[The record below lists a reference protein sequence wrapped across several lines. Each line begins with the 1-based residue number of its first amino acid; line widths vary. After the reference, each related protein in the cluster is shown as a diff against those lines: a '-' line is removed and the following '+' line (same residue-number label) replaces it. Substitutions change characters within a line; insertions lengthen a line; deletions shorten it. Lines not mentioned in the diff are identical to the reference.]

1 MRAVVVTDQAVEV
14 QDVKKPEPKPNEVL
28 VQVRA
33 CGLNRADL
41 MVAGGMAHGAT
52 GGAGTIVG
60 MEFSGEVVGLGSE
73 VKNFKEG
80 DRCLLYTSDAAD
92 D

>member
-52 GGAGTIVG
+52 GGAGT
-60 MEFSGEVVGLGSE
+60 
-73 VKNFKEG
+73 
-80 DRCLLYTSDAAD
+80 
-92 D
+92 

>member
-14 QDVKKPEPKPNEVL
+14 QDIKKPEPKPNEVL

-41 MVAGGMAHGAT
+41 MVAGGSWCNRRRRDLSLIH
-52 GGAGTIVG
+52 I
-60 MEFSGEVVGLGSE
+60 
-73 VKNFKEG
+73 
-80 DRCLLYTSDAAD
+80 
-92 D
+92 

>member
-33 CGLNRADL
+33 CGLNL
-41 MVAGGMAHGAT
+41 SLIH
-52 GGAGTIVG
+52 I
-60 MEFSGEVVGLGSE
+60 
-73 VKNFKEG
+73 
-80 DRCLLYTSDAAD
+80 
-92 D
+92 

>member
-60 MEFSGEVVGLGSE
+60 MEFSGEVVGLS
-73 VKNFKEG
+73 
-80 DRCLLYTSDAAD
+80 LIHI
-92 D
+92 

>member
-73 VKNFKEG
+73 VKNF
-80 DRCLLYTSDAAD
+80 
-92 D
+92 